1 MICYSHMFSAC
12 VLTSIDCLCSCVLAI
27 LCSCCRKESLRLLR
41 KMCRYVSPQWL
52 SELCEEVGDPQRPTF
67 PAQISEVLATVM
79 ESEVHLRKPGT
90 GN

>member
-1 MICYSHMFSAC
+1 
-12 VLTSIDCLCSCVLAI
+12 
-27 LCSCCRKESLRLLR
+27 
-41 KMCRYVSPQWL
+41 MCRYVSPQWL

-79 ESEVHLRKPGT
+79 ESEVHLREPGT